1 VSPLDEALDPLT
13 LSLSE
18 QKRVD
23 AAAIPAAVLRRTDT
37 DRSEVVAAR
46 KGPSL
51 VGRINVVGWRLI
63 ALAAFLVL
71 WHLAS
76 IPAGRLLLPSPLD
89 VVPAFVD
96 EIRTGQLLTATL
108 SSLQVFAIGY
118 LLAIVSGVVLGVL
131 MGGMPRLGETLEVY
145 VNALNATPRVAFI
158 PFIILWF
165 GLGTTAKIVVVWFQA
180 VMPIVI
186 NTYAG
191 VQNTDPELLEAARSF
206 GARRGQLFRHIM
218 LPAALPYIV
227 TGLRLGAAMAMVGTV
242 IAELQTALAGLGYL
256 MAQFGGTFQTAKYF
270 APVLVL
276 SAMGM
281 LVSQVLKILERRL
294 ARWKATQTQ
303 L

>member
-1 VSPLDEALDPLT
+1 MRVADVLPVPTPLEPVDRPEA
-13 LSLSE
+13 
-18 QKRVD
+18 VGV
-23 AAAIPAAVLRRTDT
+23 PAARR
-37 DRSEVVAAR
+37 R
-46 KGPSL
+46 GGL
-51 VGRINVVGWRLI
+51 VGRISVVGWRVI
-63 ALAAFLVL
+63 ALAVFLVV

-76 IPAGRLLLPSPLD
+76 IPAGKLLLPSPLD
-89 VVPAFVD
+89 IVPAFVD
-96 EIRTGQLLTATL
+96 EVRSGQLVTATL

-118 LLAIVSGVVLGVL
+118 LLAIVTGVAFGVL
-131 MGGMPRLGETLEVY
+131 MGGMPRLGETLEIY
-145 VNALNATPRVAFI
+145 VNALNATPRVALI

-165 GLGTTAKIVVVWFQA
+165 GLGMNAKIVVVWFQA
-180 VMPIVI
+180 VMPILI

-191 VQNTDPELLEAARSF
+191 VQNTDPDLLEAARSF

-242 IAELQTALAGLGYL
+242 IAELQTALSGLGYL

-276 SAMGM
+276 AAMGM
-281 LVSQVLKILERRL
+281 LVSQLLKILERRL
-294 ARWKATQTQ
+294 ARWKSSQAE

>member
-1 VSPLDEALDPLT
+1 MET
-13 LSLSE
+13 LSAA
-18 QKRVD
+18 D
-23 AAAIPAAVLRRTDT
+23 ALPVTALEAAEPLPTPFDVARPRPRIGVL
-37 DRSEVVAAR
+37 
-46 KGPSL
+46 
-51 VGRINVVGWRLI
+51 GRLNVSAWRII
-63 ALAAFLVL
+63 ALIGFLVL

-76 IPAGRLLLPSPLD
+76 IPAGKLLLPSPLD
-89 VVPAFVD
+89 IAPAFL
-96 EIRTGQLLTATL
+96 EELRNGQLITATL

-118 LLAIVSGVVLGVL
+118 ALAIVTGVVLGVL
-131 MGGMPRLGETLEVY
+131 MGGMPRVGETLEIY

-165 GLGTTAKIVVVWFQA
+165 GLGPTAKIVVVWFQA
-180 VMPIVI
+180 VMPILI

-191 VQNTDPELLEAARSF
+191 VQNTDADLLEAARSF
-206 GARRGQLFRHIM
+206 GARRGQIFRYIM

-281 LVSQVLKILERRL
+281 LISQALKVLERRL
-294 ARWKATQTQ
+294 ARWKSSQYQ
-303 L
+303 I

>member
-1 VSPLDEALDPLT
+1 MRVANVLPVPVVEPVERVASPGAGVARRVPLSSR
-13 LSLSE
+13 L
-18 QKRVD
+18 
-23 AAAIPAAVLRRTDT
+23 
-37 DRSEVVAAR
+37 
-46 KGPSL
+46 G
-51 VGRINVVGWRLI
+51 VVGWRLI
-63 ALAAFLVL
+63 ALVAFLVV

-76 IPAGRLLLPSPLD
+76 IPAGKLLLPSPLD
-89 VVPAFVD
+89 ILPAFVD
-96 EIRTGQLLTATL
+96 EIRSGQLVAATL
-108 SSLQVFAIGY
+108 SSLQVFVVGY
-118 LLAIVSGVVLGVL
+118 LLAILTGVALGVL
-131 MGGMPRLGETLEVY
+131 MGGMPRLGETLEIY

-165 GLGTTAKIVVVWFQA
+165 GLGTNAKIVVVWFQA
-180 VMPIVI
+180 VMPILI

-191 VQNTDPELLEAARSF
+191 VQNTDPDLLEAARSF

-242 IAELQTALAGLGYL
+242 IADLQTALAGRGFL

-276 SAMGM
+276 AAMGM
-281 LVSQVLKILERRL
+281 LVSQLLKMLERRL